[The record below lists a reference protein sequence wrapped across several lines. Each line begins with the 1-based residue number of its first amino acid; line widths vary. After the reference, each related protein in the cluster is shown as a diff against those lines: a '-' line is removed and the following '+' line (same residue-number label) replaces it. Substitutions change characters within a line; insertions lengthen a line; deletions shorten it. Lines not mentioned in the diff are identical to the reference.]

1 MSVGRSLDGQV
12 AIVTGA
18 GRGIGRSIAL
28 GLAEAGAAVLIND
41 REPANLIETESAL
54 AENKANFGSA
64 PGDIADADF
73 ARALPAVAVERL
85 GRLDILVNNAAI
97 FRHASFLALELD
109 AIDDVMNVN
118 YRGPF
123 LLCQAAA
130 RYWVEQQQPGVVVNI
145 TSVSA
150 SFSQPG
156 VSHYGA
162 TKAALERLSR
172 CMALELAP
180 HGIRVNCIAPGG
192 PILSD
197 YVQEV
202 MGQPGSEAY
211 AKLRPP
217 LGRLGEPSEIAD
229 AVVYLASGAASYITG
244 AVLTVDGGL
253 TLGRRW

>member
-1 MSVGRSLDGQV
+1 MSYQRLLEGKV

-18 GRGIGRSIAL
+18 GRGIGRAIAL
-28 GLAEAGAAVLIND
+28 GLAEAGAAVVIND
-41 REPANLIETESAL
+41 RDPANLTVTASTL
-54 AENKANFGSA
+54 AEIQATFSPA
-64 PGDIADADF
+64 PGDIANADF

-85 GRLDILVNNAAI
+85 GQLDILVNNAAI

-109 AIDDVMNVN
+109 AVDDVMNVN

-130 RYWVEQQQPGVVVNI
+130 QYWVKTESPGVVVNI

-197 YVQEV
+197 FIQ
-202 MGQPGSEAY
+202 GIISQPGSEAY
-211 AKLRPP
+211 SRLRPP
-217 LGRLGEPSEIAD
+217 IGRLGEPSEIAD
-229 AVVYLASGAASYITG
+229 AVVYLASDAASYVTG